1 MRGGSAANT
10 QSRLVW
16 KQAGLT
22 FLKSGVYYIY
32 LFRLWPEFYLENN
45 TIHMA
50 LFDLKSLNSALD
62 ELQAER
68 GISRESV
75 IDALATAL
83 AAAYRREYGKRGQI
97 IRATFNPETGDMEF
111 RQAKIV
117 VDTTL
122 VRMEDEEP
130 TAPPAG
136 GEDHRSRFNP
146 EQHIMIE
153 DARRIKRDAQLDE
166 EISFPL
172 EAQEDFGRIAAQA
185 AKQVIM
191 QKVREA
197 ERASIISEYGEK
209 EGDIVTGHVQR
220 FERGNLFVD
229 LGRATAI
236 LPYDEQIPGERYRQG
251 ERVRALLLRVDEGVR
266 GTFIRLSRS
275 HPRFLTKLFETEV
288 PEMANG
294 VVEVKGIVREPG
306 SRAKIAVFSNDD
318 HVDPVGAL
326 VGQRGVRVAVVTS
339 ELGGEKIDVVEWS
352 EKPEEFVKEAL
363 KPAQVLDIELD
374 EDENRATVKVAEDQ
388 QSLAIGRG
396 GQNVRLAARLTGWKI
411 DIRSAGGEQ
420 VAGTEEGGV
429 KTEVQPTDVENVSAK
444 EDTFEEAKKDIAGDD
459 DEAKDTGEE
468 NLDPVAQDRDIASEK
483 VEEQQEETDETKEKD
498 AE

>member
-1 MRGGSAANT
+1 M
-10 QSRLVW
+10 
-16 KQAGLT
+16 
-22 FLKSGVYYIY
+22 
-32 LFRLWPEFYLENN
+32 
-45 TIHMA
+45 
-50 LFDLKSLNSALD
+50 FDLKSLNAALE
-62 ELQAER
+62 ELQQER

-75 IDALATAL
+75 IDALSTAL

-97 IRATFNPETGDMEF
+97 IRASFNPQTGAMEF

-117 VDTTL
+117 VDSTL
-122 VRMEDEEP
+122 VKTLDEEGGLSAEALALP
-130 TAPPAG
+130 EPSAKRRSAQAG
-136 GEDHRSRFNP
+136 AQAGALEKEDHRSRFNP

-153 DARRIKRDAQLDE
+153 DARRIKKDAQLDE

-172 EAQEDFGRIAAQA
+172 EAREDFGRIAAQA

-197 ERASIISEYGEK
+197 ERASIISEYGQR

-220 FERGNLFVD
+220 FERGNLYVD

-275 HPRFLTKLFETEV
+275 HPKFLVKLFEAEV
-288 PEMANG
+288 PEMASG
-294 VVEVKGIVREPG
+294 VVEAKGIVREPG
-306 SRAKIAVFSNDD
+306 SRAKIAVHSNDE

-352 EKPEEFVKEAL
+352 GNAGEFVKEAL
-363 KPAQVLDIELD
+363 KPAQVLDIELF
-374 EDENRATVKVAEDQ
+374 EEEGRAVVQVAEDQ

-411 DIRSAGGEQ
+411 DIRSTHGEQ
-420 VAGTEEGGV
+420 IAGTEEGGV
-429 KTEVQPTDVENVSAK
+429 GSAK
-444 EDTFEEAKKDIAGDD
+444 PEDIELPPAEKPAAEEK
-459 DEAKDTGEE
+459 EST
-468 NLDPVAQDRDIASEK
+468 ASGAPGKAAEK
-483 VEEQQEETDETKEKD
+483 PPQE
-498 AE
+498 

>member
-1 MRGGSAANT
+1 
-10 QSRLVW
+10 
-16 KQAGLT
+16 
-22 FLKSGVYYIY
+22 
-32 LFRLWPEFYLENN
+32 
-45 TIHMA
+45 MA
-50 LFDLKSLNSALD
+50 LFDLKTLNSALE
-62 ELQAER
+62 ELQTER

-117 VDTTL
+117 VDDTL
-122 VRMEDEEP
+122 VRKEGEEQ
-130 TAPPAG
+130 TSD
-136 GEDHRSRFNP
+136 EDHRSRFNP

-153 DARRIKRDAQLDE
+153 DARRIKRDAGLDE

-172 EAQEDFGRIAAQA
+172 ETREDFGRIAAQA

-197 ERASIISEYGEK
+197 ERASIIEEYGER
-209 EGDIVTGHVQR
+209 EGQIVTGHVQR

-288 PEMANG
+288 PEMASG

-306 SRAKIAVFSNDD
+306 SRAKIAVHSTDD

-352 EKPEEFVKEAL
+352 EQAADYVKEAL
-363 KPAQVLDIELD
+363 KPAQVLSLELH
-374 EDENRATVKVAEDQ
+374 EDENRAEVLVAEDQ
-388 QSLAIGRG
+388 LSLAIGRG

-411 DIRSAGGEQ
+411 DIRSAGGPA
-420 VAGTEEGGV
+420 VDANTSPTETDLPSKALATEG
-429 KTEVQPTDVENVSAK
+429 VEDISMK
-444 EDTFEEAKKDIAGDD
+444 EDAFEETKSEMGGNEG
-459 DEAKDTGEE
+459 EAADTGEA
-468 NLDPVAQDRDIASEK
+468 NLEPVAQDRDIADEA
-483 VEEQQEETDETKEKD
+483 VEEEQEEPVEKEKD

>member
-1 MRGGSAANT
+1 
-10 QSRLVW
+10 
-16 KQAGLT
+16 
-22 FLKSGVYYIY
+22 
-32 LFRLWPEFYLENN
+32 
-45 TIHMA
+45 MA
-50 LFDLKSLNSALD
+50 LFDLKTLNSALE
-62 ELQAER
+62 ELQQER

-75 IDALATAL
+75 IDALSTAL

-117 VDTTL
+117 VDKTL
-122 VRMEDEEP
+122 VKTPEEGDDLSSE
-130 TAPPAG
+130 ASAK
-136 GEDHRSRFNP
+136 EDHRSRFNP
-146 EQHIMIE
+146 EQHIMLD
-153 DARRIKRDAQLDE
+153 DARRMKRDVKLDD

-172 EAQEDFGRIAAQA
+172 ETQEDFGRIAAQA

-197 ERASIISEYGEK
+197 ERASIISEYGQR
-209 EGDIVTGHVQR
+209 EGQIVTGHVQR
-220 FERGNLFVD
+220 FERGNLYVD

-288 PEMANG
+288 PEMASG

-306 SRAKIAVFSNDD
+306 SRAKIAVHSNDD

-352 EKPEEFVKEAL
+352 EKPVDFVKESL
-363 KPAQVLDIELD
+363 KPAQILSIELN
-374 EDENRATVKVAEDQ
+374 ESENRAEVLVADDQ

-411 DIRSAGGEQ
+411 DIRSAGGPQTPDGKPIASVSAETPET
-420 VAGTEEGGV
+420 VEEKTEE
-429 KTEVQPTDVENVSAK
+429 TSK
-444 EDTFEEAKKDIAGDD
+444 E
-459 DEAKDTGEE
+459 
-468 NLDPVAQDRDIASEK
+468 
-483 VEEQQEETDETKEKD
+483 
-498 AE
+498 

>member
-1 MRGGSAANT
+1 
-10 QSRLVW
+10 
-16 KQAGLT
+16 
-22 FLKSGVYYIY
+22 
-32 LFRLWPEFYLENN
+32 
-45 TIHMA
+45 MA
-50 LFDLKSLNSALD
+50 LLDLKSLNSALD

-75 IDALATAL
+75 IEALATAL

-97 IRATFNPETGDMEF
+97 IRATFNPETGDIEF

-117 VDTTL
+117 VDGSL
-122 VRMEDEEP
+122 VRMEEEEP
-130 TAPPAG
+130 TDKD
-136 GEDHRSRFNP
+136 DHRSRLNP
-146 EQHIMIE
+146 EQHIMLE
-153 DARRIKRDAQLDE
+153 DARRIKKDAQLDE

-172 EAQEDFGRIAAQA
+172 EPREDFGRIAAQA

-197 ERASIISEYGEK
+197 ERASIISEYGER

-220 FERGNLFVD
+220 FERGNLYVD

-251 ERVRALLLRVDEGVR
+251 ERIRALLLRVDEGVR

-275 HPRFLTKLFETEV
+275 HPRFLSKLFEAEV
-288 PEMANG
+288 PELASG
-294 VVEVKGIVREPG
+294 IVEVKGIVREPG
-306 SRAKIAVFSNDD
+306 SRAKIAVKSNDE
-318 HVDPVGAL
+318 HVDPVGSL

-352 EKPEEFVKEAL
+352 EDAGEFVKEAL
-363 KPAQVLDIELD
+363 KPAQALGIELV
-374 EDENRATVKVAEDQ
+374 EEENRALVQVAEDQ

-411 DIRSAGGEQ
+411 DIRSSKGEQ
-420 VAGTEEGGV
+420 IAGTEEGGV
-429 KTEVQPTDVENVSAK
+429 KVEQKEHASAEDSGQSKETPPGETPTKSLPKTEEDIEK
-444 EDTFEEAKKDIAGDD
+444 EDE
-459 DEAKDTGEE
+459 
-468 NLDPVAQDRDIASEK
+468 QDRDVPSESPEAEAIEQK
-483 VEEQQEETDETKEKD
+483 KIKEEKQE
-498 AE
+498 AA

>member
-1 MRGGSAANT
+1 
-10 QSRLVW
+10 
-16 KQAGLT
+16 
-22 FLKSGVYYIY
+22 
-32 LFRLWPEFYLENN
+32 
-45 TIHMA
+45 MA
-50 LFDLKSLNSALD
+50 LFDLKTLNSALD
-62 ELQAER
+62 ELQQER

-97 IRATFNPETGDMEF
+97 IRSTFSAETGDVEF

-117 VDTTL
+117 VDETL
-122 VRMEDEEP
+122 VRKEGEEP
-130 TAPPAG
+130 T
-136 GEDHRSRFNP
+136 GEDDHRSRFNP
-146 EQHIMIE
+146 EQHIMLE
-153 DARRIKRDAQLDE
+153 DAQRIRKDAQLDE

-172 EAQEDFGRIAAQA
+172 EAREDFGRIAAQA

-191 QKVREA
+191 QKIREA
-197 ERASIISEYGEK
+197 ERTSIISEYGER
-209 EGDIVTGHVQR
+209 EGEIVTGHVQR

-275 HPRFLTKLFETEV
+275 HPRFLQKLFEAEV
-288 PEMANG
+288 PEMASG
-294 VVEVKGIVREPG
+294 VVEAKGIVREPG
-306 SRAKIAVFSNDD
+306 SRAKIAVHSNDE

-352 EKPEEFVKEAL
+352 ETTGDFVKEAL
-363 KPAQVLDIELD
+363 KPAQVLGIELI
-374 EDENRATVKVAEDQ
+374 EEENRAVVQVAEDQ

-411 DIRSAGGEQ
+411 DIRSAGGESF
-420 VAGTEEGGV
+420 GS
-429 KTEVQPTDVENVSAK
+429 DAK
-444 EDTFEEAKKDIAGDD
+444 EAVAKISV
-459 DEAKDTGEE
+459 DELKAESAAEIETSEQKAKEGEE
-468 NLDPVAQDRDIASEK
+468 LTADTNQDRDVASPK
-483 VEEQQEETDETKEKD
+483 VEGQTE
-498 AE
+498 

>member
-1 MRGGSAANT
+1 
-10 QSRLVW
+10 
-16 KQAGLT
+16 
-22 FLKSGVYYIY
+22 
-32 LFRLWPEFYLENN
+32 
-45 TIHMA
+45 MA
-50 LFDLKSLNSALD
+50 LFDLKTLNSALD
-62 ELQAER
+62 ELQEVR
-68 GISRESV
+68 GISRDSV
-75 IDALATAL
+75 VEAIATAL

-97 IRATFNPETGDMEF
+97 VRATFNAENGDIEF

-117 VDTTL
+117 VDNTL
-122 VRMEDEEP
+122 VRKEDEEA
-130 TAPPAG
+130 TD
-136 GEDHRSRFNP
+136 ENDHRSRFNP
-146 EQHIMIE
+146 DQHIMIE

-172 EAQEDFGRIAAQA
+172 ESQEDFGRIAAQA

-197 ERASIISEYGEK
+197 ERASIISEYGMR
-209 EGDIVTGHVQR
+209 EGEIVTGHVQR
-220 FERGNLFVD
+220 FERGNLFID

-275 HPRFLTKLFETEV
+275 HPRFLTKLFEAEV
-288 PEMANG
+288 PEMASG

-306 SRAKIAVFSNDD
+306 SRAKIAVHSTDE

-339 ELGGEKIDVVEWS
+339 ELGGEKIDVVEWFEDAS
-352 EKPEEFVKEAL
+352 EYVKESL
-363 KPAQVLDIELD
+363 KPAQVLSLELF
-374 EDENRATVKVAEDQ
+374 EDENRAIVQVAEDQ

-411 DIRSAGGEQ
+411 DIRSVGGQQLAETDG
-420 VAGTEEGGV
+420 AEAP
-429 KTEVQPTDVENVSAK
+429 KVQDVETTEDVSEK
-444 EDTFEEAKKDIAGDD
+444 ESAFDETEKDMGAADAVEGV
-459 DEAKDTGEE
+459 GEE
-468 NLDPVAQDRDIASEK
+468 NLDPQPQDRDIVSQEAN
-483 VEEQQEETDETKEKD
+483 EETDKDSSEEPAEVEVDKE
-498 AE
+498 

>member
-1 MRGGSAANT
+1 
-10 QSRLVW
+10 
-16 KQAGLT
+16 
-22 FLKSGVYYIY
+22 
-32 LFRLWPEFYLENN
+32 
-45 TIHMA
+45 MA
-50 LFDLKSLNSALD
+50 LFDLKSLNSALE
-62 ELQAER
+62 ELQHER

-75 IDALATAL
+75 IDALSTAL

-97 IRATFNPETGDMEF
+97 IRSSFNPETGDIEF

-117 VDTTL
+117 VDKTL
-122 VRMEDEEP
+122 VRTADEEDGL
-130 TAPPAG
+130 PAEVLAKEG
-136 GEDHRSRFNP
+136 GDHRSRFNP
-146 EQHIMIE
+146 EQHIMLE
-153 DARRIKRDAQLDE
+153 DAQRIKKDAQLDE

-172 EAQEDFGRIAAQA
+172 EAKEDFGRIAAQA
-185 AKQVIM
+185 AKQVVM

-197 ERASIISEYGEK
+197 ERASIISEFGER
-209 EGDIVTGHVQR
+209 EGQVVTGHVQR
-220 FERGNLFVD
+220 FERGNLYVD

-275 HPRFLTKLFETEV
+275 HPKFLVKLFEAEV
-288 PEMANG
+288 PELASG

-352 EKPEEFVKEAL
+352 EKPNDYVQEAL
-363 KPAQVLDIELD
+363 KPAQVLSTELF
-374 EDENRATVKVAEDQ
+374 EDENRAVVQVAEDQ
-388 QSLAIGRG
+388 QPLAIGRG

-420 VAGTEEGGV
+420 IAGTEEGGV
-429 KTEVQPTDVENVSAK
+429 KTTEGKAEKPEV
-444 EDTFEEAKKDIAGDD
+444 IAEKSGDATP
-459 DEAKDTGEE
+459 E
-468 NLDPVAQDRDIASEK
+468 S
-483 VEEQQEETDETKEKD
+483 
-498 AE
+498 

>member
-1 MRGGSAANT
+1 
-10 QSRLVW
+10 
-16 KQAGLT
+16 
-22 FLKSGVYYIY
+22 
-32 LFRLWPEFYLENN
+32 
-45 TIHMA
+45 MA
-50 LFDLKSLNSALD
+50 LFDLKSLNSALE
-62 ELQAER
+62 ELQTER
-68 GISRESV
+68 GISRDSV
-75 IDALATAL
+75 VDALATAL

-117 VDTTL
+117 VDASL
-122 VRMEDEEP
+122 VRQEGEEA
-130 TAPPAG
+130 TSD
-136 GEDHRSRFNP
+136 EDHRSRFNP

-172 EAQEDFGRIAAQA
+172 ESQEDFGRIAAQA

-197 ERASIISEYGEK
+197 ERASIIEEYGER
-209 EGDIVTGHVQR
+209 EGEIVTGHVQR

-275 HPRFLTKLFETEV
+275 HPKFLTKLFETEV
-288 PEMANG
+288 PEMANQI
-294 VVEVKGIVREPG
+294 VEVKGIVREPG
-306 SRAKIAVFSNDD
+306 SRAKIAVFSHDD

-352 EKPEEFVKEAL
+352 ENAGDYVKESL
-363 KPAQVLDIELD
+363 KPAQVLSIELN
-374 EDENRATVKVAEDQ
+374 EEEGRATVMVAEDQ

-411 DIRSAGGEQ
+411 DIRSMGGEQ
-420 VAGTEEGGV
+420 IAGTEATV
-429 KTEVQPTDVENVSAK
+429 AKKEVQPTDVEDITEKESAFDETKK
-444 EDTFEEAKKDIAGDD
+444 EMGDD
-459 DEAKDTGEE
+459 DEAEDKGEA
-468 NLDPVAQDRDIASEK
+468 NIDPVNQDRDVASEK
-483 VEEQQEETDETKEKD
+483 VEEQQEEVNVTKEAD

>member
-1 MRGGSAANT
+1 
-10 QSRLVW
+10 
-16 KQAGLT
+16 
-22 FLKSGVYYIY
+22 
-32 LFRLWPEFYLENN
+32 
-45 TIHMA
+45 MA
-50 LFDLKSLNSALD
+50 LFDLKALNAALD

-68 GISRESV
+68 GISRDSV
-75 IDALATAL
+75 VEALATAL
-83 AAAYRREYGKRGQI
+83 AAAYRREYGKKGQI
-97 IRATFNPETGDMEF
+97 VRATFNPETGDVEF

-117 VDTTL
+117 VDETL
-122 VRMEDEEP
+122 VRKEDEEVP
-130 TAPPAG
+130 EG
-136 GEDHRSRFNP
+136 DERSRFNP

-153 DARRIKRDAQLDE
+153 DARRMKKDAVLDE

-172 EAQEDFGRIAAQA
+172 ETKEDFGRIAAQA
-185 AKQVIM
+185 AKQVVM

-197 ERASIISEYGEK
+197 ERSSIIKEYGAR

-266 GTFIRLSRS
+266 GTFIVLSRS
-275 HPRFLTKLFETEV
+275 HPKFLTKLFEAEV
-288 PEMANG
+288 PEMASG
-294 VVEVKGIVREPG
+294 IVTVKAVVREPG
-306 SRAKIAVFSNDD
+306 GRAKIAVHSSDD

-352 EKPEEFVKEAL
+352 ETASDFVKESL
-363 KPAQVLDIELD
+363 KPAQILSIELN
-374 EDENRATVKVAEDQ
+374 EGENRAVAQVADDQ

-411 DIRSAGGEQ
+411 DIRSMGGE
-420 VAGTEEGGV
+420 
-429 KTEVQPTDVENVSAK
+429 
-444 EDTFEEAKKDIAGDD
+444 EEAAEEESAFEVTKKEIAGEDA
-459 DEAKDTGEE
+459 EVSPAEE
-468 NLDPVAQDRDIASEK
+468 NLEPVAQDRDIASEA
-483 VEEQQEETDETKEKD
+483 VEEQQEEPVDKEVD
-498 AE
+498 AA

>member
-1 MRGGSAANT
+1 
-10 QSRLVW
+10 
-16 KQAGLT
+16 
-22 FLKSGVYYIY
+22 
-32 LFRLWPEFYLENN
+32 
-45 TIHMA
+45 MA
-50 LFDLKSLNSALD
+50 LFDLKALNSALD

-75 IDALATAL
+75 VDAIATAL
-83 AAAYRREYGKRGQI
+83 AAAYRREYGKKGQI
-97 IRATFNPETGDMEF
+97 IRASFNPETGDIEF

-117 VDTTL
+117 VDDTL
-122 VRMEDEEP
+122 VRKEDEE
-130 TAPPAG
+130 AADG
-136 GEDHRSRFNP
+136 DERSRFNP

-153 DARRIKRDAQLDE
+153 DARRMKKDAQLDE

-172 EAQEDFGRIAAQA
+172 ETREDFGRIAAQA
-185 AKQVIM
+185 AKQVVM

-197 ERASIISEYGEK
+197 ERASIIHEYGAR

-220 FERGNLFVD
+220 FERGNLFID

-266 GTFIRLSRS
+266 GTFIVLSRS
-275 HPRFLTKLFETEV
+275 HPKFLVKLFEAEV
-288 PEMANG
+288 PEMANAI
-294 VVEVKGIVREPG
+294 VEVKAVVREPG
-306 SRAKIAVFSNDD
+306 SRAKIAVHSTDE

-352 EKPEEFVKEAL
+352 EDASEFVKEAL
-363 KPAQVLDIELD
+363 KPAQILSIELHN
-374 EDENRATVKVAEDQ
+374 DENRAVAQVADDQ

-411 DIRSAGGEQ
+411 DIRSIGGE
-420 VAGTEEGGV
+420 
-429 KTEVQPTDVENVSAK
+429 DVEEEK
-444 EDTFEEAKKDIAGDD
+444 PFEAEKQEIAGDD
-459 DEAKDTGEE
+459 SEEEDTGTA
-468 NLDPVAQDRDIASEK
+468 NLDPLNQDRDIASET
-483 VEEQQEETDETKEKD
+483 VEEQQEETPDDKETDPAPD
-498 AE
+498 AQ

>member
-1 MRGGSAANT
+1 
-10 QSRLVW
+10 
-16 KQAGLT
+16 
-22 FLKSGVYYIY
+22 
-32 LFRLWPEFYLENN
+32 
-45 TIHMA
+45 MA
-50 LFDLKSLNSALD
+50 LFDLKALNSALE
-62 ELQAER
+62 ELQTER
-68 GISRESV
+68 GITRESV
-75 IDALATAL
+75 IDALETAL

-97 IRATFNPETGDMEF
+97 IRATMNAETGDFEF

-117 VDTTL
+117 VDDTL
-122 VRMEDEEP
+122 VRKEDED
-130 TAPPAG
+130 AKSD
-136 GEDHRSRFNP
+136 EDHRSRFNP
-146 EQHIMIE
+146 EQHIMLE
-153 DARRIKRDAQLDE
+153 DARRIKKDSTLDE

-172 EAQEDFGRIAAQA
+172 ETREDFGRIAAQA

-197 ERASIISEYGEK
+197 ERASIIAEYGQR
-209 EGDIVTGHVQR
+209 EGQIVTGHVQR
-220 FERGNLFVD
+220 FERGNLFID

-275 HPRFLTKLFETEV
+275 HPKFLSKLFEVEV
-288 PEMANG
+288 PEMASG
-294 VVEVKGIVREPG
+294 VVETKAIVREPG
-306 SRAKIAVFSNDD
+306 SRAKIAVNSKDE

-352 EKPEEFVKEAL
+352 ENAADFVKEAL
-363 KPAQVLDIELD
+363 KPAQIMSIELF
-374 EDENRATVKVAEDQ
+374 EDENRAIAHVADDQ

-411 DIRSAGGEQ
+411 DIRSVGDTAAAAIPAADLA
-420 VAGTEEGGV
+420 VATAVETE
-429 KTEVQPTDVENVSAK
+429 TEAEKQTE
-444 EDTFEEAKKDIAGDD
+444 
-459 DEAKDTGEE
+459 GEE
-468 NLDPVAQDRDIASEK
+468 LTKPEGNEDRDVASPK
-483 VEEQQEETDETKEKD
+483 VEEQ

>member
-1 MRGGSAANT
+1 
-10 QSRLVW
+10 
-16 KQAGLT
+16 
-22 FLKSGVYYIY
+22 
-32 LFRLWPEFYLENN
+32 
-45 TIHMA
+45 MA
-50 LFDLKSLNSALD
+50 LFDLKSLNSALE
-62 ELQAER
+62 ELQTER

-75 IDALATAL
+75 VEALATAL

-117 VDTTL
+117 VDETL
-122 VRMEDEEP
+122 VKTPEEEAEEDSSRRSEAE
-130 TAPPAG
+130 A
-136 GEDHRSRFNP
+136 DHRSRFNP
-146 EQHIMIE
+146 EQHIMLE
-153 DARRIKRDAQLDE
+153 DARRIKKDAQLDE

-172 EAQEDFGRIAAQA
+172 EPREDFGRIAAQA

-197 ERASIISEYGEK
+197 ERASIITEYGER

-220 FERGNLFVD
+220 FERGNLYID

-251 ERVRALLLRVDEGVR
+251 ERIRALLLRVDEGVR

-275 HPRFLTKLFETEV
+275 HPKFLAKLFEAEV
-288 PEMANG
+288 PELANG

-306 SRAKIAVFSNDD
+306 SRAKIAVKSIDE
-318 HVDPVGAL
+318 HIDPVGSL

-352 EKPEEFVKEAL
+352 EEPGEFVKEAL
-363 KPAQVLDIELD
+363 KPAQVLDIELF
-374 EDENRATVKVAEDQ
+374 EDENRAVVQVAEDQ

-411 DIRSAGGEQ
+411 DIRSAGGQ
-420 VAGTEEGGV
+420 QIAGTEEGGV
-429 KTEVQPTDVENVSAK
+429 AVEKKKTPPGETPTTSLPK
-444 EDTFEEAKKDIAGDD
+444 TSEDIEEEG
-459 DEAKDTGEE
+459 
-468 NLDPVAQDRDIASEK
+468 AQDRDVPTASPES
-483 VEEQQEETDETKEKD
+483 EAALQEEIKEEKREA

>member
-1 MRGGSAANT
+1 
-10 QSRLVW
+10 
-16 KQAGLT
+16 
-22 FLKSGVYYIY
+22 
-32 LFRLWPEFYLENN
+32 
-45 TIHMA
+45 MA

-62 ELQAER
+62 ELQHER

-97 IRATFNPETGDMEF
+97 IRATFNPTTGDMEF

-117 VDTTL
+117 VDDTL
-122 VRMEDEEP
+122 VRQEGEEP
-130 TAPPAG
+130 TGP
-136 GEDHRSRFNP
+136 DDQRSRFNP
-146 EQHIMIE
+146 EQHIMIA
-153 DARRIKRDAQLDE
+153 DARRIKKDSQLDE

-172 EAQEDFGRIAAQA
+172 ETREEFGRIAAQA
-185 AKQVIM
+185 AKQVVM

-197 ERASIISEYGEK
+197 ERTSIISEYGQR
-209 EGDIVTGHVQR
+209 EGEIVTGHVQR
-220 FERGNLFVD
+220 FERGNLYVD

-275 HPRFLTKLFETEV
+275 HPQFLTKLFETEV
-288 PEMANG
+288 PEMASG
-294 VVEVKGIVREPG
+294 VVAVKAIVREPG
-306 SRAKIAVFSNDD
+306 SRAKIAVFSNDE

-352 EKPEEFVKEAL
+352 ANAGDFVKEAL
-363 KPAQVLDIELD
+363 KPAQVLGIELN
-374 EDENRATVKVAEDQ
+374 EEENRATVSVAEDQ

-420 VAGTEEGGV
+420 VAEAESAEE
-429 KTEVQPTDVENVSAK
+429 KSAFEVTKK
-444 EDTFEEAKKDIAGDD
+444 EIAGDD
-459 DEAKDTGEE
+459 DEAKDTGDANME
-468 NLDPVAQDRDIASEK
+468 PQAQDRDIASET
-483 VEEQQEETDETKEKD
+483 VEEQQEEPVEKEVDAEEEKPAEETPKEKQ

>member
-1 MRGGSAANT
+1 
-10 QSRLVW
+10 
-16 KQAGLT
+16 
-22 FLKSGVYYIY
+22 
-32 LFRLWPEFYLENN
+32 
-45 TIHMA
+45 MA

-62 ELQAER
+62 ELQQER

-75 IDALATAL
+75 VDALSTAL

-97 IRATFNPETGDMEF
+97 IRATFNPESGDMEF

-117 VDTTL
+117 VDDTL
-122 VRMEDEEP
+122 VRGEGEEARDEN
-130 TAPPAG
+130 
-136 GEDHRSRFNP
+136 DHRSRFNP
-146 EQHIMIE
+146 EQHIMLE
-153 DARRIKRDAQLDE
+153 DAKRIKRDAGLDE

-172 EAQEDFGRIAAQA
+172 ETREDFGRIAAQA

-197 ERASIISEYGEK
+197 ERASIIAEYGER
-209 EGDIVTGHVQR
+209 EGEVVTGHVQR
-220 FERGNLFVD
+220 FERGNLYVD

-288 PEMANG
+288 PEMASG
-294 VVEVKGIVREPG
+294 VVEVKGLVREPG
-306 SRAKIAVFSNDD
+306 SRAKIAVHSNDD

-352 EKPEEFVKEAL
+352 EKSEEYVKEAL
-363 KPAQVLDIELD
+363 KPAQVLGIELF
-374 EDENRATVKVAEDQ
+374 ENENRAVVTVAEDQ

-411 DIRSAGGEQ
+411 DIRSTGGDHVAEDAGE
-420 VAGTEEGGV
+420 VA
-429 KTEVQPTDVENVSAK
+429 KPAQPNDVENVSQQ
-444 EDTFEEAKKDIAGDD
+444 ENSFEEAKKDIAGDD
-459 DEAKDTGEE
+459 DEAKDTGEA
-468 NLDPVAQDRDIASEK
+468 NLDPVSQDRDVADEK
-483 VEEQQEETDETKEKD
+483 VEEEQEETSEDKEKD

>member
-1 MRGGSAANT
+1 
-10 QSRLVW
+10 
-16 KQAGLT
+16 
-22 FLKSGVYYIY
+22 
-32 LFRLWPEFYLENN
+32 
-45 TIHMA
+45 MA

-62 ELQAER
+62 ELQHER

-97 IRATFNPETGDMEF
+97 IRATFNPTTGDMEF

-117 VDTTL
+117 VDDTL
-122 VRMEDEEP
+122 VRQEGEEP
-130 TAPPAG
+130 TG
-136 GEDHRSRFNP
+136 SDDQRSRFNP

-153 DARRIKRDAQLDE
+153 DARRIKRDAVLDE

-172 EAQEDFGRIAAQA
+172 ESKEDFGRIAAQA

-197 ERASIISEYGEK
+197 ERASIISEYGQR
-209 EGDIVTGHVQR
+209 EGEIITGHVQR
-220 FERGNLFVD
+220 FERGNLYVD

-275 HPRFLTKLFETEV
+275 HPHFLTKLFETEV
-288 PEMANG
+288 PEMASH

-352 EKPEEFVKEAL
+352 ANPGDFVKEAL
-363 KPAQVLDIELD
+363 KPAQVLGIELN
-374 EDENRATVKVAEDQ
+374 EDDNRAVVHVAEDQ

-411 DIRSAGGEQ
+411 DIRGVGGEQ
-420 VAGTEEGGV
+420 VATDTGET
-429 KTEVQPTDVENVSAK
+429 KAAVQPTSVEDVGGQPASAEGFGEARESAFDETKKEMGNDNEAADTGEGNIDPALQDRDVEN
-444 EDTFEEAKKDIAGDD
+444 
-459 DEAKDTGEE
+459 
-468 NLDPVAQDRDIASEK
+468 EK
-483 VEEQQEETDETKEKD
+483 VEEQQEEVATDKEKD